1 MTMTNN
7 ENSPDSLEFG
17 GEHAATPADLQTLNN
32 HNFLIALGGV
42 AARSNQAAAPH
53 FAMPVSRTR
62 GVKGDSFGWMFN
74 RSCFSCPSSQH
85 YSHFLRASHNFPDV
99 MNATANSNKNNSS
112 GGGGGREAEDEE
124 NQQSNDD
131 AEEEEEEEEE
141 CNFPLNLVATQMGS
155 DSSQH

>member
-62 GVKGDSFGWMFN
+62 RDKEELREVVLAGCLTVLVF
-74 RSCFSCPSSQH
+74 RVPS
-85 YSHFLRASHNFPDV
+85 YSTIRIFYV
-99 MNATANSNKNNSS
+99 
-112 GGGGGREAEDEE
+112 
-124 NQQSNDD
+124 
-131 AEEEEEEEEE
+131 
-141 CNFPLNLVATQMGS
+141 PLTIS
-155 DSSQH
+155 RT